1 MRVIDINFSDILL
14 EKKIES
20 ISVHDILFKTLMGE
34 KPLCIKFNKVDGLIE
49 SYDGIRYLV
58 LFSYL

>member
-1 MRVIDINFSDILL
+1 
-14 EKKIES
+14 
-20 ISVHDILFKTLMGE
+20 MGE
-34 KPLCIKFNKVDGLIE
+34 KPLCIKFNKVDGLNE

>member
-49 SYDGIRYLV
+49 SYDGIRYL
-58 LFSYL
+58 